1 MTPLDQVKRY
11 DYESDYGITA
21 QSDGDYVLYTD
32 YAALE
37 AENARL
43 KSEQKGMVR
52 ADVLLRY
59 GRLYH
64 RKYMMFPFPFITTQL
79 IASRAGRER

>member
-1 MTPLDQVKRY
+1 MTPTLDRPING
-11 DYESDYGITA
+11 YE
-21 QSDGDYVLYTD
+21 QLYRK
-32 YAALE
+32 LE